1 MVGVV
6 PHYVILD
13 SLYMSSFIAEFS
25 PWTLILIGIILVL
38 TVYFQFFKYS
48 SRTAEA
54 APTILT
60 SIGIFGTFLG
70 VALGLTNF
78 DTQNLQ
84 ESVPLLLAGLKT
96 AFWSSIAGLLGALSI
111 KGRAVMDATK
121 GDSNQQRTASIDDL
135 HNAMTLIHQSLTEK
149 DQTLMQE
156 LSMLR
161 VENQRQSDDLI
172 STLSRYQTEMVE
184 ANTQALIDALGAV
197 MRDFNT
203 KIDEQYGDNFKR
215 LNESVGKML
224 DWQKEY
230 KQQLIELADNQKT
243 IGSSMKDASFAFEN
257 MVSHAES
264 FNGISESL
272 GNMLQGLNTQRDV
285 LDKHLSGLAR
295 LVSEAGE
302 GLPQLE
308 ERMTFLTTG
317 LAESLSQ
324 YSERMESML
333 EKTTTS
339 MDATTKNLTENLQ
352 SSYSEAFGQLDN
364 KILQTLT
371 QTDKQVAKLDAALEQ
386 ELNKSLKTMGEQ
398 LAALSEKFVQDYSPL
413 TERLHDLVNLANQK
427 AN

>member
-1 MVGVV
+1 MFT
-6 PHYVILD
+6 
-13 SLYMSSFIAEFS
+13 FIAQIS
-25 PWTLILIGIILVL
+25 PWTLILIGIIFVL
-38 TVYFQFFKYS
+38 TVYFQFFKYN

-70 VALGLTNF
+70 VALGLTDF
-78 DTQNLQ
+78 DTKNIQ
-84 ESVPLLLAGLKT
+84 ESVPLLLTGLKT

-111 KGRAVMDATK
+111 KGRAILDATHSSASSK
-121 GDSNQQRTASIDDL
+121 RTASIDDL
-135 HNAMTLIHQSLTEK
+135 HKAMLLIHQSLSEK

-161 VENQRQSDDLI
+161 VESQRQSDDLI
-172 STLSRYQTEMVE
+172 GAMGHYQTQMVE
-184 ANTQALIDALGAV
+184 ANTKALIDALGAV

-224 DWQKEY
+224 EWQKEY
-230 KQQLIELADNQKT
+230 KQQLVELADNQKT
-243 IGSSMKDASFAFEN
+243 IGNSMKDASSAFEN
-257 MVSHAES
+257 MVGHAQS

-285 LDKHLSGLAR
+285 LDKHLTGLAK
-295 LVSEAGE
+295 LVSEAGS

-308 ERMTFLTTG
+308 ERMTFLTVG
-317 LAESLSQ
+317 LSDTLMQ
-324 YSERMESML
+324 YNERMENML
-333 EKTTTS
+333 EKTTVS
-339 MDATTKNLTENLQ
+339 MDNTTKNLTQTLQ
-352 SSYSEAFGQLDN
+352 SSYGEAFTQLDN
-364 KILQTLT
+364 KIIKTLT
-371 QTDKQVAKLDAALEQ
+371 QTDKQIAKLDAALEQ

>member
-1 MVGVV
+1 MFT
-6 PHYVILD
+6 
-13 SLYMSSFIAEFS
+13 FIAQIS
-25 PWTLILIGIILVL
+25 PWTLILIGIIFVL
-38 TVYFQFFKYS
+38 TVYFQFFKYN

-70 VALGLTNF
+70 VALGLTDF
-78 DTQNLQ
+78 DTKNIQ
-84 ESVPLLLAGLKT
+84 ESVPLLLTGLKT

-111 KGRAVMDATK
+111 KGRAILDATHSSASSK
-121 GDSNQQRTASIDDL
+121 RTASIDDL
-135 HNAMTLIHQSLTEK
+135 HKAMLLIHQSLSEK

-161 VENQRQSDDLI
+161 VESQRQSDDLI
-172 STLSRYQTEMVE
+172 GAMGHYQTQMVE
-184 ANTQALIDALGAV
+184 ANTKALIDALGAV

-224 DWQKEY
+224 EWQKEY
-230 KQQLIELADNQKT
+230 KQQLVELADNQKT
-243 IGSSMKDASFAFEN
+243 IGNSMKDASSAFEN
-257 MVSHAES
+257 MVGHAQS

-285 LDKHLSGLAR
+285 LDKHLSGLAK
-295 LVSEAGE
+295 LVSEAGS

-308 ERMTFLTTG
+308 ERMTFLTVG
-317 LAESLSQ
+317 LSDMLMQ
-324 YSERMESML
+324 YNERMESML
-333 EKTTTS
+333 EKTTVS
-339 MDATTKNLTENLQ
+339 MDNTTKNLTQTLQ
-352 SSYSEAFGQLDN
+352 SSYGEAFTQLDN
-364 KILQTLT
+364 KIIKTLT
-371 QTDKQVAKLDAALEQ
+371 QTDKQIAKLDAALEQ

>member
-1 MVGVV
+1 MFT
-6 PHYVILD
+6 
-13 SLYMSSFIAEFS
+13 FIAQIS
-25 PWTLILIGIILVL
+25 PWTLILIGIIFVL
-38 TVYFQFFKYS
+38 TVYFQFFKYN

-70 VALGLTNF
+70 VALGLTDF
-78 DTQNLQ
+78 DTKNIQ
-84 ESVPLLLAGLKT
+84 ESVPLLLTGLKT

-111 KGRAVMDATK
+111 KGRAILDATHSSASSK
-121 GDSNQQRTASIDDL
+121 RTASIDDL
-135 HNAMTLIHQSLTEK
+135 HKAMLLIHQSLSEK

-161 VENQRQSDDLI
+161 VESQRQSDDLI
-172 STLSRYQTEMVE
+172 GAMGHYQTQMVE
-184 ANTQALIDALGAV
+184 ANTKALIDALGAV

-224 DWQKEY
+224 EWQKEY
-230 KQQLIELADNQKT
+230 KQQLVELADNQKT
-243 IGSSMKDASFAFEN
+243 IGNSMKDASSAFEN
-257 MVSHAES
+257 MVGHAQS

-285 LDKHLSGLAR
+285 LDKHLSGLAK
-295 LVSEAGE
+295 LVSEAGS

-308 ERMTFLTTG
+308 ERMTFLTVG
-317 LAESLSQ
+317 LSDTLMQ
-324 YSERMESML
+324 YNERMENML
-333 EKTTTS
+333 EKTTVS
-339 MDATTKNLTENLQ
+339 MDNTTKNLTQTLQ
-352 SSYSEAFGQLDN
+352 SSYGEAFTQLDN
-364 KILQTLT
+364 KIIKTLT
-371 QTDKQVAKLDAALEQ
+371 QTDKQIAKLDAALEQ

>member
-1 MVGVV
+1 
-6 PHYVILD
+6 
-13 SLYMSSFIAEFS
+13 MSNFIAQFS
-25 PWTLILIGIILVL
+25 PWTLILIGIIVVL

-70 VALGLTNF
+70 VALGLTDF
-78 DTQNLQ
+78 DTHNLQ

-111 KGRAVMDATK
+111 KGRAVMDVTS
-121 GDSNQQRTASIDDL
+121 GDVNHQRTASIDDL
-135 HNAMTLIHQSLTEK
+135 HSAMLLIHQSLTEK

-156 LSMLR
+156 LSMMR
-161 VENQRQSDDLI
+161 VENKRHSDDLI
-172 STLSRYQTEMVE
+172 NTMGRYQTEMVE
-184 ANTQALIDALGAV
+184 ANTKALIDALGAV

-224 DWQKEY
+224 EWQKEY
-230 KQQLIELADNQKT
+230 KQQLIDLAENQKT
-243 IGSSMKDASFAFEN
+243 IGVSMKDASAAFEN

-272 GNMLQGLNTQRDV
+272 GTMLQGLNTQRDV

-295 LVSEAGE
+295 LVSEAGA

-317 LAESLSQ
+317 LADSLGK
-324 YSERMESML
+324 YNDRMEAML

-339 MDATTKNLTENLQ
+339 MDKTTHNLTQTLQ
-352 SSYSEAFGQLDN
+352 SSYGEAFSQLDN

-371 QTDKQVAKLDAALEQ
+371 QTDKQIAKLDAALEQ

-427 AN
+427 VN